1 MQRSPSFALLPGLL
15 LALCA
20 GSALAA
26 DNGKINTLGNASA
39 KAPIMSREELRA
51 CLKQQDALK
60 ARAEDGKSKR
70 AQLDAERKQLEADKD
85 AIAAEHAALAARIEK
100 TASDFN
106 AKVAEQSKTVEEFNA
121 KMDAMNKAA
130 AKGDNVD
137 RQRQKLEREGKAIQQ
152 ASDDL
157 NAQNKTLNDQIA
169 TDKAAFDA
177 KNTAFQARADDWNAR
192 NRTMD
197 TTAAEYDADL
207 DVWKKQCGGRNYREI
222 DEKVIRSGG

>member
-39 KAPIMSREELRA
+39 KAPVMSREELRA

-60 ARAEDGKSKR
+60 ARAEEAK
-70 AQLDAERKQLEADKD
+70 AQRLKLDEERRQLESDKAATLAERD
-85 AIAAEHAALAARIEK
+85 AVTARVAESANA
-100 TASDFN
+100 FN
-106 AKVAEQSKTVEEFNA
+106 AKVAAHTKLVEEFNA
-121 KMDAMNKAA
+121 KMDALNAA
-130 AKGDNVD
+130 LAKGENMD
-137 RQRQKLEREGKAIQQ
+137 RQRQKLEREGKSIQQ

-157 NAQNKTLNDQIA
+157 NAQNKTLNEQIA
-169 TDKAAFDA
+169 HDKQVLDEKYAG
-177 KNTAFQARADDWNAR
+177 FQARIDDWNAR

-197 TTAAEYDADL
+197 TTAEEYEMDVN
-207 DVWKKQCGGRNYREI
+207 VWKKQCGGRNYREI

>member
-1 MQRSPSFALLPGLL
+1 MQRSSTIALLPGLL

-26 DNGKINTLGNASA
+26 DNGKINTLGNAST

-60 ARAEDGKSKR
+60 ARAEDGKTKR
-70 AQLDAERKQLEADKD
+70 TQLDVERKQLEADKD

-100 TASDFN
+100 VASDFN

-169 TDKAAFDA
+169 ADKAAFDT

-197 TTAAEYDADL
+197 TTAAEYDMDL
-207 DVWKKQCGGRNYREI
+207 DAWKKQCGGRNYREI